1 MQKITPF
8 LWFDDQAEAAAKFYV
23 SVFKKKSKIV
33 SMSRYGDAGPG
44 PKGSVMVV
52 ELQLEGQRFLFLNG
66 GPHFKFTPAFSLTV
80 TCKTQKEIDYYWN
93 KLMSGGGAPSECGWL
108 TDKFGFSWQ
117 IVPELISKV
126 TAGKDAAKS
135 NRVMTALLPMQKLD
149 LATLEAAAKGT
160 RGTKGILKAPK
171 RKAA

>member
-8 LWFDDQAEAAAKFYV
+8 VWFDDQAEAAAKFYV

-33 SMSRYGDAGPG
+33 SVSRYGDSGPG
-44 PKGSVMVV
+44 PKGGVMVV
-52 ELQLEGQRFLFLNG
+52 ELQLAGQRFLFLNG
-66 GPHFKFTPAFSLTV
+66 GPHYKLSPAFSLFV

-93 KLMSGGGAPSECGWL
+93 KLTSGGGAPSQCGWL

-117 IVPELISKV
+117 IVPELIAKV
-126 TAGKDAAKS
+126 MAGKDTAKAA
-135 NRVMTALLPMQKLD
+135 RVMTAFMPMQKLE
-149 LATLEAAAKGT
+149 LATLEAAAKA
-160 RGTKGILKAPK
+160 APRAPR